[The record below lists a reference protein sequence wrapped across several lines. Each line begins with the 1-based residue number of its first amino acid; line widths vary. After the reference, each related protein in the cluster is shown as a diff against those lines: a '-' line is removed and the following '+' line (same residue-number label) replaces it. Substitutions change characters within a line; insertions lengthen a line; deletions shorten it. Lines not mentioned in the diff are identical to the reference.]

1 MVVQGG
7 CGGMSD
13 AAMGA
18 GVGNCCSKTS
28 CHETGAHRGHPVL
41 CYPFLSLLCWG
52 YWSWSS
58 NVMLRPSLVGHSLGA
73 VRPRKDA
80 LGAGCSQ
87 SSSGTFL
94 VLKEA
99 AQIVQLSSGGCTLSL
114 TALAAP
120 AARLQGKQQ
129 VLHFPAHPA
138 LSWSEEALPAPL
150 RAGRRDVFLFFML
163 FFLLIQFKK
172 QKQMKAAW
180 ILAAQEKL

>member
-13 AAMGA
+13 AAMGV

-41 CYPFLSLLCWG
+41 CYPLLSLLCWG

-58 NVMLRPSLVGHSLGA
+58 NVLLQLSLVGHSLGA
-73 VRPRKDA
+73 DQ
-80 LGAGCSQ
+80 GTCSQ

-94 VLKEA
+94 VLEEA
-99 AQIVQLSSGGCTLSL
+99 AQIVQLSSGGCMLSP

-120 AARLQGKQQ
+120 SARLQGKQQ

-138 LSWSEEALPAPL
+138 LPRSEEALPAPL
-150 RAGRRDVFLFFML
+150 RAGREDAFLFFML

-180 ILAAQEKL
+180 ILAAQEEL